1 MSAALY
7 DDEVNNFH
15 LCVSSSALRVLDV
28 VRKWR
33 NACVDSAETQ
43 NALVSAGAS
52 RALVVFLRACEAEIV
67 AANGNSAL
75 MDELALAR
83 RVGWQALGN
92 ICAGNEDTSA
102 DVFGA
107 ITAYPTDGG
116 GANDLAAGGSV
127 AASRHAA
134 VFEIGAV
141 ASANDEKLGGV
152 VAGVVYTCAHG
163 DRSRLSTFSSLE
175 RFLLP
180 YLRLAQPTHRDSG
193 AGGASTTISFAASE
207 WVGFFVEA
215 LLKHGLFPAA
225 LAAARRGVSATAL
238 LSDGGSTLQYGRG
251 ITTEVAILLAA
262 LQVANEAALYGCGG
276 VGTSASRDPAA
287 ATTIGAHLRLCAPA
301 LRSLLLEAIAGACEA
316 PKSQQCALA
325 HLHISLCLRTAS
337 SAAALL
343 ADDAA
348 CGGGTHGEG
357 DGGGSNVSEEE
368 IEAIGKALA
377 RVLAIAAD
385 DSSCV
390 SMPPF
395 LRPAIARALALLF
408 ADGTALSDAFERGA
422 ISADVVPGL
431 LVHTTVTERAPT
443 LREWA
448 LLAIRRIAASR
459 GAHGDAARVALGE
472 AVSSARDAKA
482 RLDEFGKNQAE
493 DQTV

>member
-1 MSAALY
+1 MTYA
-7 DDEVNNFH
+7 DEVNNFQ
-15 LCVSSSALRVLDV
+15 LCVSNGVVSVLDV
-28 VRKWR
+28 VRRWR
-33 NACVDSAETQ
+33 KACVDSADTQ

-52 RALVVFLRACEAEIV
+52 RALVAFLRACEAEIV
-67 AANGNSAL
+67 AAIGSSAL
-75 MDELALAR
+75 MDELGLAR

-92 ICAGNEDTSA
+92 ICAGNEDASA

-107 ITAYPTDGG
+107 ITAFPTDGG
-116 GANDLAAGGSV
+116 RANSVAAGGSV

-163 DRSRLSTFSSLE
+163 DRSRLSAFASLE

-180 YLRLAQPTHRDSG
+180 YLRLAQPTHRDLG
-193 AGGASTTISFAASE
+193 TGGASASVSLAASE

-215 LLKHGLFPAA
+215 LLKHGLLPAA

-238 LSDGGSTLQYGRG
+238 LSNDGLTLQHGRG
-251 ITTEVAILLAA
+251 VTAEVAILLGA
-262 LQVANEAALYGCGG
+262 LQAATEAALYGSGG
-276 VGTSASRDPAA
+276 VGTSTSRDPAA
-287 ATTIGAHLRLCAPA
+287 AIIIGAHLRLCAPE
-301 LRSLLLEAIAGACEA
+301 LRSLLLESIAGACEA
-316 PKSQQCALA
+316 PNSPQLALA

-337 SAAALL
+337 SAASLL
-343 ADDAA
+343 ADAAA
-348 CGGGTHGEG
+348 CGGGTLAEG
-357 DGGGSNVSEEE
+357 DCGSSDASEEE
-368 IEAIGKALA
+368 VEALGRALA
-377 RVLAIAAD
+377 RVLATAAG

-408 ADGTALSDAFERGA
+408 ADSAVLSDAFERGA
-422 ISADVVPGL
+422 VSADVVPGL
-431 LVHTTVTERAPT
+431 LVHTSVTERAPT

-459 GAHGDAARVALGE
+459 GAHGDAARAALGE
-472 AVSSARDAKA
+472 AVSNARDAKA

-493 DQTV
+493 NA